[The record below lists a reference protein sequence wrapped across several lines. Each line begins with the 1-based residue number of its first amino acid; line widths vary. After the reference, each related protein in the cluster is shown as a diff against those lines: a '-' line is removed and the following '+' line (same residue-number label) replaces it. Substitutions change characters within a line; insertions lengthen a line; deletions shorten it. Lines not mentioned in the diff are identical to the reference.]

1 MGNGWLRAGLGLVLV
16 LGLGLPGVPGAQ
28 APAMPVPFPEAAQPP
43 SAPMPSAQVL
53 QKDLE
58 DLRAFQRVAD
68 RYIKAMVEASE
79 NFRAYVT
86 QVLRTE
92 ASCKVDTDLEALSD
106 HPFAG
111 LFQREA
117 RSCAAALAAFR
128 REELALAAMLDEAM
142 AFLQDLNLAKD
153 SASRQEH
160 QIQMNLVQ
168 LRLQGQMQK
177 SLQDLDE
184 TRKALAPWMTPAR

>member
-28 APAMPVPFPEAAQPP
+28 APATPVPFPEAAQPP

-184 TRKALAPWMTPAR
+184 TKKALAPWMTPAR

>member
-184 TRKALAPWMTPAR
+184 TKKALAPWMTPAR

>member
-16 LGLGLPGVPGAQ
+16 LGLGLPGVPAAQ
-28 APAMPVPFPEAAQPP
+28 APATPVPFPEAAQPP